1 MLEMVPEQ
9 RTSFSTVLKL
19 LISEKDPWQ
28 PYIPFRDRD
37 QGFKEA
43 GQIVNYSLSLE
54 EKEIQ

>member
-28 PYIPFRDRD
+28 PYIPFHDRD

>member
-19 LISEKDPWQ
+19 MISEKDPWQ
-28 PYIPFRDRD
+28 PYILFRDRD

-43 GQIVNYSLSLE
+43 GQMVNDSLSLE
-54 EKEIQ
+54 KKKIQ